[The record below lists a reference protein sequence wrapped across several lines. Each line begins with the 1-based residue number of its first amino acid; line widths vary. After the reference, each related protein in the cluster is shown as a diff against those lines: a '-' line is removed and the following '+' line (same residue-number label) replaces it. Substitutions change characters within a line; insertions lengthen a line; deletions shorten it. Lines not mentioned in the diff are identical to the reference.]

1 MYQQLK
7 VGGGKKHLFTQI
19 MKKKKTVQPKQK
31 QKQKPKP
38 KIKEKTSKQ
47 KIFEALD
54 TALYIVGIEGE
65 HHKIWAIHEI
75 IRILAGPDDYK
86 KYARQY
92 KRQNGWNWDV
102 GMAP

>member
-1 MYQQLK
+1 MYYQLK

-19 MKKKKTVQPKQK
+19 MKKKKTVQP
-31 QKQKPKP
+31 KQKPKP

-54 TALYIVGIEGE
+54 TALYIVCIGGE
-65 HHKIWAIHEI
+65 HHKIWGIHEI
-75 IRILAGPDDYK
+75 IRILAGPNDYK

-92 KRQNGWNWDV
+92 KRRNGWNWDV
-102 GMAP
+102 GIEP

>member
-1 MYQQLK
+1 MYYQLK
-7 VGGGKKHLFTQI
+7 VGGGKKHLFTHI

-31 QKQKPKP
+31 QKPKP
-38 KIKEKTSKQ
+38 KIKEKNSKQ

-54 TALYIVGIEGE
+54 TALYITSIGGE

-75 IRILAGPDDYK
+75 IRILAGKEGYK
-86 KYARQY
+86 KFARQY

-102 GMAP
+102 GIAP

>member
-1 MYQQLK
+1 MYYQLK

-31 QKQKPKP
+31 QQPKP

-47 KIFEALD
+47 KINEALD
-54 TALYIVGIEGE
+54 VGLYIVAFEGE
-65 HHKIWAIHEI
+65 HHKNWAIHEI
-75 IRILAGPDDYK
+75 MRILAGEEGYK

-102 GMAP
+102 GIAP